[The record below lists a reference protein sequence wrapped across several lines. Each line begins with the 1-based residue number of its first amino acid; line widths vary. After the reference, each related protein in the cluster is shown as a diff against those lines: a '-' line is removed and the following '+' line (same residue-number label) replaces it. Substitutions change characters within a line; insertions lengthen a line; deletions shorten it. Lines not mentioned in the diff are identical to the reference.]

1 MHCTRRVNFAASDV
15 VGCAVRLLVHNN
27 CNSVHV
33 FAVMLISGHL
43 NRQSRAKREKVTRKH
58 CHARKI
64 KTIWSS
70 PKTTTK
76 NISPVNNFRC
86 GPLRE
91 CVWFS
96 NQKTAQKNERKMQ
109 RVAHA
114 VRNESAFV
122 DRCWGLLLHRDGA
135 RGCSERI
142 PYEFTIIYQT
152 HAAPV
157 THLWHIKRSLN

>member
-91 CVWFS
+91 CVCVIFQS
-96 NQKTAQKNERKMQ
+96 KN
-109 RVAHA
+109 
-114 VRNESAFV
+114 SAKK
-122 DRCWGLLLHRDGA
+122 DRASGKCSEWRTLWEMKVLLLVAAGVYCCTEKA
-135 RGCSERI
+135 PEAAVSEFLMNS
-142 PYEFTIIYQT
+142 P
-152 HAAPV
+152 
-157 THLWHIKRSLN
+157 